1 MSLLALPS
9 ASRETSTTG
18 HHPTIDHK
26 VAERL
31 RRSNYWALRDISC
44 STRDGVVCLMG
55 FLPSYYLKQ
64 VAQEIASGV
73 EGVRHVVNRIQV
85 FPPGAPRSRDPGQPG
100 DLCLATTSFV
110 RRIVLIEHTTD

>member
-9 ASRETSTTG
+9 ANRETSTTG

-31 RRSNYWALRDISC
+31 RRSNYGALRDISC
-44 STRDGVVCLMG
+44 STSDGEVCLMG

-73 EGVRHVVNRIQV
+73 EGVRHVVNRIKV
-85 FPPGAPRSRDPGQPG
+85 FPTYADRGETPANE
-100 DLCLATTSFV
+100 A
-110 RRIVLIEHTTD
+110 I